1 MYLMPGI
8 PVNKKGKVA
17 VLMECAFYGE
27 GNSPKIEYKVTYAS
41 VFQTETKNSKG
52 EERNRIYF
60 R

>member
-1 MYLMPGI
+1 MPGI
-8 PVNKKGKVA
+8 LVNKKGKVS

-27 GNSPKIEYKVTYAS
+27 RNSLKIEYKVIYVS
-41 VFQTETKNSKG
+41 WLQTETKNSKG